1 MPWTEKQL
9 RLFRAAAHNPE
20 IAKRTGIKQS
30 DAERMSKE
38 GLKKMA
44 VGGEAKQKILRQ
56 DTRHGKVD
64 MPFEKL
70 SRFSGMKKGGVMKKS
85 AFMKKRRFD
94 EGGDVDDLEQAGYS
108 KEGEGEDTVYRKSFA
123 TGVSSKNSAS
133 TPAKKPAKSVSDDG
147 SYDRKEMRERP
158 KYEDTSGT
166 MARTP
171 RSMGFRREA
180 PSDAQKDINAD
191 RFAKELALTALGG
204 GVGQGVRGVYR
215 AEQAAK
221 AAREAATRY
230 AETPA
235 IRAMSEANKA
245 RFAEKQA
252 ERQAAQRRI
261 AEERD
266 RMFGSEAAARR
277 YAEASGMKKGGSVM
291 RSKKD
296 IGRDQMG
303 MAPYRKGGEME
314 SKAMV
319 KKEIG
324 FMKKKGAPASMIKHE
339 KAEMR
344 GMKKGGHLKETMGP
358 RGMGSDVE
366 GGYKAKHLKH
376 GEHSEQ
382 KRGHTRG
389 TIVKMAAG
397 GFVRSADGVAQRGK
411 TKGRMC

>member
-44 VGGEAKQKILRQ
+44 GGGEAKQKILRQ

-64 MPFEKL
+64 MPFAKL
-70 SRFSGMKKGGVMKKS
+70 GRFSGMKKGG
-85 AFMKKRRFD
+85 FMKKRRFD

-108 KEGEGEDTVYRKSFA
+108 KEGEGEDTVYRKTF
-123 TGVSSKNSAS
+123 VS
-133 TPAKKPAKSVSDDG
+133 TPRHTKESEKETVKSPAKSVAKSAKSSAAAEPPKSKKEPSSAFDFV
-147 SYDRKEMRERP
+147 RKSLSPDVRADLSQSKKERIRERFKE
-158 KYEDTSGT
+158 KY
-166 MARTP
+166 
-171 RSMGFRREA
+171 GFR
-180 PSDAQKDINAD
+180 
-191 RFAKELALTALGG
+191 
-204 GVGQGVRGVYR
+204 
-215 AEQAAK
+215 
-221 AAREAATRY
+221 
-230 AETPA
+230 
-235 IRAMSEANKA
+235 
-245 RFAEKQA
+245 
-252 ERQAAQRRI
+252 
-261 AEERD
+261 
-266 RMFGSEAAARR
+266 
-277 YAEASGMKKGGSVM
+277 KGGSVM

-296 IGRDQMG
+296 IGKDQMG

-397 GFVRSADGVAQRGK
+397 GSVRAHGEHSIQLKGHTRGK
-411 TKGRMC
+411 IC

>member
-64 MPFEKL
+64 MPFAKL
-70 SRFSGMKKGGVMKKS
+70 GRFSGMKKGGVMKK
-85 AFMKKRRFD
+85 RRFD
-94 EGGDVDDLEQAGYS
+94 EGGDVEEYSAHEIDPESRSAHGLYDTPKAG
-108 KEGEGEDTVYRKSFA
+108 
-123 TGVSSKNSAS
+123 
-133 TPAKKPAKSVSDDG
+133 AKTSKPAAKSTSDG

-158 KYEDTSGT
+158 KSEDTSGT

-171 RSMGFRREA
+171 KSMGFRREA
-180 PSDAQKDINAD
+180 PSNEQKERNARALAQEAIISA
-191 RFAKELALTALGG
+191 AGPVA
-204 GVGQGVRGVYR
+204 RGVHR
-215 AEQAAK
+215 VGQAAK

-245 RFAEKQA
+245 QFARAKDKAVFDEMAKG
-252 ERQAAQRRI
+252 EGYPG
-261 AEERD
+261 
-266 RMFGSEAAARR
+266 F
-277 YAEASGMKKGGSVM
+277 KKGGLM

-314 SKAMV
+314 SKSMM
-319 KKEIG
+319 KKEIS
-324 FMKKKGAPASMIKHE
+324 FMKKKGAPKSMIRHE
-339 KAEMR
+339 EAEAK
-344 GMKKGGHLKETMGP
+344 GYKKGGRIKEVIGP
-358 RGMGSDVE
+358 RNMSQDVE

-389 TIVKMAAG
+389 TIVKMAKG
-397 GFVRSADGVAQRGK
+397 GSVRAHGEHSIQLKGHTRGK
-411 TKGRMC
+411 IC